1 MTTTINV
8 EINQSFVK
16 AYEYLQ
22 NPLNL
27 SNWVS
32 FFHKI
37 SQDENGLNA
46 ETSLGPCD
54 LAFVAPNDY
63 GVIDYVVRDERGQE
77 YYNPMRVL
85 QYDEKTL
92 LTFTTWS
99 DESDTLERIKSD
111 LAKLKGILEK

>member
-16 AYEYLQ
+16 TYEYLQ

-46 ETSLGPCD
+46 ETSLGLCD